1 MGWASG
7 LQSGMALGNTIRQGM
22 LQQDLAE
29 EAKKYKVT
37 EGAYG
42 SGLSENLQQVIGA
55 RDQALQGLGEGATPE
70 QIQQV
75 HEQYTP
81 AMAEL
86 SRRVGLS
93 GPDYSVNSGQ
103 QNFADRQGAEF
114 AASQLRTSGLADVYR
129 SHGLVD
135 KAEELTARAQQ
146 QQLTGL
152 QLNKAKREDEDA
164 VRMQAFEKEYSTLEN
179 PSDMA
184 AVKSLAAK
192 HQLNRAQQFTVA
204 SQISGID
211 KAELEVMDTYV
222 KKAVKGK
229 DLDGLLTLHKDDKN
243 FADGTHF
250 VKAVGKNG
258 QIILNLVSDADPTKV
273 LRTES
278 FQNADMA
285 TAYLRKQA
293 EDPGNV
299 AEWAL
304 GVRLKEQQI
313 KASEASIRASDA
325 SAGLSGERLR
335 TLKEER
341 DNRNEAAKIKEEYDA
356 LSDAE
361 KMGPKGQGLVRKY
374 NMTNA
379 KAGGQ
384 ISLGAQARPGQTMT
398 DLEKENL
405 RTYRDWEKDDRNARL
420 PQAEKDKKAVQM
432 GVYNFVNPTANTV
445 QSGLGSNPYVN
456 TGAGGGQGGAAKQEG
471 LQTQAPKLNSMNVRL
486 LGRAGNMGY
495 NVELPDGTTR
505 VMEQDELEDLGYKF
519 PNGSGLT
526 RPWYSDL
533 MPR

>member
-1 MGWASG
+1 MGWAEG
-7 LQSGMALGNTIRQGM
+7 LNAGINLGNVIKQGM

-29 EAKKYKVT
+29 EAKKYRVT

-42 SGLSENLQQVIGA
+42 PELQQNIEQV
-55 RDQALQGLGEGATPE
+55 RALQAQNPE
-70 QIQQV
+70 QAA
-75 HEQYTP
+75 QYEP
-81 AMAEL
+81 AIAEL
-86 SRRVGLS
+86 QRRQGLTA
-93 GPDYSVNSGQ
+93 PDYSVASGGYDGGK
-103 QNFADRQGAEF
+103 NFASMKEAQQ
-114 AASQLRTSGLADVYR
+114 AAAPMRTQGLADVYR
-129 SHGLVD
+129 SYGQID

-152 QLNKAKREDEDA
+152 QLNKAQREDEDA

-304 GVRLKEQQI
+304 GVRLKERQI
-313 KASEASIRASDA
+313 QAAKDSSVA
-325 SAGLSGERLR
+325 SGESAALSRERR
-335 TLKEER
+335 TSLKDER
-341 DNRNEAAKIKEEYDA
+341 EGRAKAADIAAEYDD
-356 LSDAE
+356 LTDIE
-361 KMGPKGQGLVRKY
+361 KAGPKGQGLIRKF
-374 NMTNA
+374 NMANA
-379 KAGGQ
+379 KIGGQ
-384 ISLGAQARPGQTMT
+384 VALGPQSRPGQTMS
-398 DLEKENL
+398 DVEKENL
-405 RTYRDWEKDDRNARL
+405 RAYRDWEKDDRNARL

-445 QSGLGSNPYVN
+445 QSGLGSNPYAN

-471 LQTQAPKLNSMNVRL
+471 LQTQAPKLNSMNTKL
-486 LGRAGNMGY
+486 LSRAGNMGY
-495 NVELPDGTTR
+495 NVELPDGSVR
-505 VMEQDELEDLGYKF
+505 VMEKDELEDLGYKF
-519 PNGSGLT
+519 PSGSGLS
-526 RPWYSDL
+526 RPWYADL